1 VYPLGSTAE
10 LTEDLVQQ
18 RNDAV
23 EKAPETAATGGRVED
38 ACDGAEK
45 IAEKVPRPLL
55 RGDVE
60 YDLVE
65 MHDQPQ
71 QVKIE
76 RLVTAWSS

>member
-1 VYPLGSTAE
+1 MP
-10 LTEDLVQQ
+10 
-18 RNDAV
+18 
-23 EKAPETAATGGRVED
+23 
-38 ACDGAEK
+38 CDGAEE

-76 RLVTAWSS
+76 RAEREMKDVARPRNLQRNSQTPGS